1 MKTTKPKTR
10 LALCLA
16 TALVFTIFGCK
27 KAIDSNTT
35 ADKPETDQIHT
46 FTIDGNKIII
56 KEINGVYYFADDMT
70 LTPQQFNLLKAN
82 SNKSMSTTERALI
95 INNLVKRWTNAV
107 VYYDLTSLGAD
118 TSWSLKAMANIS
130 RVSPIVFVKRT
141 SQANYINF
149 VKGTGN
155 SSSVGM
161 VGGAQTLNIYNYNY
175 PGIIMHEIFHAL
187 GVNHEQCRP
196 DRDSYAIFY
205 PENVPDDKEFNFN
218 KLSASS
224 NTTVGPFDFESIMMY
239 EPYAFSNT
247 GQPSITKLDGSTYQS
262 SYPTSNLS
270 PSDIAGI
277 NQMYSGFTY
286 VGLPAN
292 TSYEI
297 ATALD
302 NTKLLNVSGGSSS
315 DGAQIIL
322 YTDGNTNNAR
332 WSVTKNAE
340 GYYQLSPLNA
350 SGKVLTVVGG
360 ATANG
365 TKLEIRTNSNTTAQ
379 QFNII
384 PIAGGYYTISPRNVP
399 SKNVDVPGSST
410 ANSTLLNVWSEG
422 TGNNQKFIFST
433 F

>member
-1 MKTTKPKTR
+1 MKTTKIKIR

-16 TALVFTIFGCK
+16 TGIMLTIFSCK
-27 KAIDSNTT
+27 KVNETT
-35 ADKPETDQIHT
+35 PGPEKSGPDQTHT
-46 FTIDGNKIII
+46 FTIDGNKVII
-56 KEINGVYYFADDMT
+56 KEIGGIYYFADDIT
-70 LTPQQFNLLKAN
+70 LSPQQFNLLKAN
-82 SNKSMSTTERALI
+82 NNKSLSTTERGLI
-95 INNLVKRWTNAV
+95 INNLVKRWTNGI
-107 VYYDLTSLGAD
+107 VYYDLSGLGAD
-118 TSWSLKAMANIS
+118 TSWTLKAMQNIS
-130 RVSPIVFVKRT
+130 RVSPVVFVQRT
-141 SQANYINF
+141 TQANYIKF

-161 VGGAQTLNIYNYNY
+161 IGGAQNLNIYNYNY
-175 PGIIMHEIFHAL
+175 PGILMHEIFHAL

-205 PENVPDDKEFNFN
+205 PENVPDDKEYNFN
-218 KLSASS
+218 KLSATS

-247 GQPSITKLDGSTYQS
+247 GLPSITKLDGSTYQS
-262 SYPTSNLS
+262 SYPTSNLT
-270 PSDIAGI
+270 PTDIATI

-302 NTKLLNVSGGSSS
+302 NNKLLNVSGGSSS

-322 YTDGNTNNAR
+322 YTDGNSNNAR
-332 WSVTKNAE
+332 WSVTQNAE

-350 SGKVLTVVGG
+350 PGKVLTVVGA

-384 PIAGGYYTISPRNVP
+384 PVAGGYYTMAPRNVP
-399 SKNVDVPGSST
+399 SKNVDVPGSNT
-410 ANSTLLNVWSEG
+410 ANSTLLNIWSEG
-422 TGNNQKFIFST
+422 SGNNQKFKFNT